1 MYSEFVNSDEHKPA
15 QMDWS
20 VPQIVRNVN
29 TGLLILTDGGN
40 TKKTFCGTII
50 YSHHYVSSLVTREL
64 MFQYRKDFHKSI
76 YEPVTRDVVLNFKK

>member
-1 MYSEFVNSDEHKPA
+1 MRSEFVNYNEHEDE
-15 QMDWS
+15 QIDWS
-20 VPQIVRNVN
+20 VPQIVRNIN

-50 YSHHYVSSLVTREL
+50 YSHNYDMSLVTREM

-76 YEPVTRDVVLNFKK
+76 YEPVTKDVVLKFKK